1 MLVSGRTPTHGTL
14 SCHPGLE
21 PGSIGPTLERLRNG
35 SRLEAGMTVGGAEEA
50 E

>member
-1 MLVSGRTPTHGTL
+1 MTNESKSMSDILL
-14 SCHPGLE
+14 CHPGLE

-35 SRLEAGMTVGGAEEA
+35 SRLKAGMTVGGAEAA